1 MKNKNNKFIKEHRRI
16 RRTRIGRR
24 RKGIMW
30 EYNYDG
36 LFPERWDLFWKKYWR
51 RWRRRREKV
60 IE

>member
-1 MKNKNNKFIKEHRRI
+1 MSGKKGSHKGHSYTRKI
-16 RRTRIGRR
+16 RIGKR

-36 LFPERWDLFWKKYWR
+36 LFPERWDGFWKKYWR
-51 RWRRRREKV
+51 RWRRRREKI